1 MSTDFDYDSLAV
13 EVSNKLLEG
22 KMSFAQIANMYGLSQ
37 SDVEYIWSE
46 VCEQMG
52 DDEIREVE
60 ENDYDNS

>member
-13 EVSNKLLEG
+13 EVADKLLEG

-37 SDVEYIWSE
+37 SDVEFIWSE

-52 DDEIREVE
+52 EDEIYETE
-60 ENDYDNS
+60 DDYDNN

>member
-1 MSTDFDYDSLAV
+1 MTINYNTLAI
-13 EVSNKLLEG
+13 EVADKLMEG